1 MANPL
6 SVLAPMIAKL
16 RIPIQPRFIPHMR
29 VVEAAPELK
38 QFAQNRTVEAT
49 TPYIRNKY
57 SPLGEIGSMVTDLA
71 PIFIRNSPAGI
82 VAQELLAPSYAN
94 AEDEVASIKARN
106 KYVEKVKYPTLK
118 TMNNQGL

>member
-16 RIPIQPRFIPHMR
+16 RIPIQPRFIPHAR
-29 VVEAAPELK
+29 AIGAVPEVQ
-38 QFAQNRTVEAT
+38 QFVQNRTVEAT
-49 TPYIRNKY
+49 APYIRNKY
-57 SPLGEIGSMVTDLA
+57 SPLGEMGSMVTDLA
-71 PIFIRNSPAGI
+71 PFFIKNTPTGI
-82 VAQELLAPSYAN
+82 IAQELLAPSYVN
-94 AEDEVASIKARN
+94 AVDEVAAIKARN